1 MTYLPSLRRCVGFRR
16 LEEGTVLL
24 VKATWDLL
32 FRSAPLLGGRH
43 PSTPSDLQIRPPK
56 AGISKEVPQREEL
69 TDFSFKSNFSLA
81 KIYERIKLKDI
92 NTASNISGIQAYEK
106 CFYKKSLA
114 WNSSD
119 ERICGGRMDTVPQPW
134 SSISLS
140 EGLGQQIPQGVF
152 SCSAPSPC
160 LYPTTKHHAATQPAD
175 TQRQLLP
182 SLSGDHTKPPSGGC
196 PSWGAELMGRAS
208 SALREVKSASR

>member
-1 MTYLPSLRRCVGFRR
+1 MCGLQKTWRRNSPSG
-16 LEEGTVLL
+16 E
-24 VKATWDLL
+24 
-32 FRSAPLLGGRH
+32 SNLGS
-43 PSTPSDLQIRPPK
+43 PIQKCSLAWWSPPEYPFRPPNT

-140 EGLGQQIPQGVF
+140 AGLGQQIPQGVF

>member
-1 MTYLPSLRRCVGFRR
+1 MCGLQKTWRRNSPSG
-16 LEEGTVLL
+16 E
-24 VKATWDLL
+24 
-32 FRSAPLLGGRH
+32 SNLGS
-43 PSTPSDLQIRPPK
+43 PIQKCSLACWSPPEYPFRPPNT

-69 TDFSFKSNFSLA
+69 MDFSFEPNFSLA
-81 KIYERIKLKDI
+81 KIYDSIKLKDI
-92 NTASNISGIQAYEK
+92 IASNISGIQVYEK
-106 CFYKKSLA
+106 CFSKMSSA
-114 WNSSD
+114 WTSSD

-182 SLSGDHTKPPSGGC
+182 SLSGDHNKPPSGGC